1 MTVTPLEWVLGVT
14 DRLKFWYNTTYHS
27 STGMTPFQALYGR
40 LPPSIPLYFD
50 GLSRVHEVDQS
61 LLHRD
66 ELLQHLK
73 KNLDMTTNRMKQM
86 ADQKKK
92 RDVEFQAVNLELPP
106 ITDEGVAS
114 VELEKILDTRWI
126 KQGEKFIEERLV
138 KWKRLPTEDATW

>member
-1 MTVTPLEWVLGVT
+1 
-14 DRLKFWYNTTYHS
+14 
-27 STGMTPFQALYGR
+27 MTPFQALYGR

-92 RDVEFQAVNLELPP
+92 A
-106 ITDEGVAS
+106 
-114 VELEKILDTRWI
+114 
-126 KQGEKFIEERLV
+126 
-138 KWKRLPTEDATW
+138 